1 VTYAPPPQHGKTFV
15 VTGGS
20 RGIGYWAVE
29 QLTRAG
35 AAVVIAA
42 RDKGRADAAAA
53 SVRDQVPGAS
63 VRFIPLDLG
72 SLESVSAAAAQL
84 VSDGGIDGL
93 ALNGAIVTSVKER
106 EETVD
111 GLELIVGTN
120 YVGHFALVAQSLGAL
135 TPAARIVG
143 MGSMATRLEKLD
155 VDNLMQ
161 SDGSYRSNT
170 AYAYSK
176 HAMQSF
182 GFELDRRLRASG
194 SGIRSLVAHPGF
206 ALDVQA
212 PRREIFPLST
222 STVIG
227 QTLLRPMTQGKDRG
241 AWPLVRA
248 LTDEALDG
256 GTYLGPRGTLKGAP
270 TVKEAVDQDRDP
282 ALAKRL
288 WSLSEGWSG
297 QQFSLPERRS

>member
-1 VTYAPPPQHGKTFV
+1 VNYVPPSQVGKTFV

-29 QLTRAG
+29 QLARAG

-72 SLESVSAAAAQL
+72 SLDSVSAAAAQL

-93 ALNGAIVTSVKER
+93 ALNGAIVTKVKER
-106 EETVD
+106 KETVD

-120 YVGHFALVAQSLGAL
+120 YVGHFALVAQSLASL
-135 TPAARIVG
+135 TPSARIVA
-143 MGSMATRLEKLD
+143 MGSMATRLEKAD
-155 VDNLMQ
+155 IENLMQ
-161 SDGSYRSNT
+161 SNGTYASNS

-176 HAMQSF
+176 HAMQAF

-194 SGIRSLVAHPGF
+194 NGIRSLVAHPGF

-212 PRREIFPLST
+212 PRREIFPLGRA
-222 STVIG
+222 TVLG
-227 QTLLRPMTQGKDRG
+227 QSLLRPMTQGKDRG

-256 GTYLGPRGTLKGAP
+256 GTYLGPRGTLKGP
-270 TVKEAVDQDRDP
+270 PMVKDPVDQDRDP
-282 ALAKRL
+282 ALAERL
-288 WSLSEGWSG
+288 WTLSEGWSG